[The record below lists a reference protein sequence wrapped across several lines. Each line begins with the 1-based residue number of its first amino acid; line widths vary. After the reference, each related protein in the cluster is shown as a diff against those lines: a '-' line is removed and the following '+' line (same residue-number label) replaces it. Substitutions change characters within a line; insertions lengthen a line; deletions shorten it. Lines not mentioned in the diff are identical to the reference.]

1 MSGTIIQNNPVGYNE
16 NTQRNEILQV
26 LPNGA
31 VPTPMAVKTVSA
43 SAVTNVALSG
53 ASFVVIGSKDNNVF
67 YRFQKAD
74 DVVDVTKT
82 DGGNARGEVLAGTQ
96 RVEVPIAGATFI
108 SLIGGD
114 GAARVT
120 IEQRA

>member
-1 MSGTIIQNNPVGYNE
+1 
-16 NTQRNEILQV
+16 
-26 LPNGA
+26 
-31 VPTPMAVKTVSA
+31 MAVKTVSA

-67 YRFQKAD
+67 YRFKKAD